1 MALRKVQKPVIKIN
15 NCVFDHDEDLSTVG
29 SDGSSS
35 SNTSG
40 QQVKKSFFKK
50 LVAKLKKG
58 KDMETQTTR
67 KNTVRFFAVEHGRVL
82 VIKSLT
88 DKLDG
93 DKYSV
98 MRQFPYFTRSMDD
111 RNYTLP
117 TIAWNAKV
125 TRVYKILEL

>member
-1 MALRKVQKPVIKIN
+1 M
-15 NCVFDHDEDLSTVG
+15 G

-35 SNTSG
+35 SNASG

-50 LVAKLKKG
+50 IVARIRKG

-67 KNTVRFFAVEHGRVL
+67 KNTVRFFAVENGRIL
-82 VIKSLT
+82 VIKSLL

-98 MRQFPYFTRSMDD
+98 VR
-111 RNYTLP
+111 
-117 TIAWNAKV
+117 
-125 TRVYKILEL
+125 

>member
-1 MALRKVQKPVIKIN
+1 M
-15 NCVFDHDEDLSTVG
+15 G

-35 SNTSG
+35 SNASG

-67 KNTVRFFAVEHGRVL
+67 KNTVRFLAVENGRVL
-82 VIKSLT
+82 VIKSLI

-98 MRQFPYFTRSMDD
+98 MR
-111 RNYTLP
+111 
-117 TIAWNAKV
+117 
-125 TRVYKILEL
+125 